1 MTTEVVFLMGNK
13 LSDYFNNKF
22 TKGNKIWKGKMAS
35 RVGIEGR
42 AKCGKGAKSSP
53 RKCARGLVLH
63 DPP

>member
-1 MTTEVVFLMGNK
+1 MATEVVFLMGNK
-13 LSDYFNNKF
+13 LSDYFNKKF

-42 AKCGKGAKSSP
+42 AKCDKGAKSSP
-53 RKCARGLVLH
+53 RKCAIRLVLQ